1 MRYLN
6 ANIDLNPIFEND
18 TLSIAFEVQNEDAGI
33 CLPYDLSTSSV
44 EFRVSRRGIDTPT
57 QLLLTTAPDVVLY
70 TGTDIDLDP
79 STITIRQDTLSL
91 RKGVYYYTLSVIDGL
106 DRRVWV
112 YGTITIVSHSGEYEI
127 NFNHGDVDRSVIR
140 LGNLPMTTHRLIL

>member
-18 TLSIAFEVQNEDAGI
+18 TFNVAFEIQNEVAGV

-44 EFRVSRRGIDTPT
+44 EFRVSRRGINTPT
-57 QLLLTTAPDVVLY
+57 QLLLSTAPDVVLY
-70 TGTDIDLDP
+70 TGTDVLTDP
-79 STITIRQDTLSL
+79 STITILQDNISL
-91 RKGVYYYTLSVIDGL
+91 NKGVYYYTLSVLDGTN
-106 DRRVWV
+106 RRVWL

-127 NFNHGDVDRSVIR
+127 HFNHGDIDRSVVR
-140 LGNLPMTTHRLIL
+140 LGELPILSHRLII